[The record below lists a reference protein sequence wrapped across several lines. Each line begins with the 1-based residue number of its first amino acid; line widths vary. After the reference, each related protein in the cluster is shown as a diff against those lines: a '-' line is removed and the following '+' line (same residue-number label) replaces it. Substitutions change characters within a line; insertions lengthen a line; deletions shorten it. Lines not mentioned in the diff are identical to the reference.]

1 MKTHRLIVT
10 GAAALSLLAFA
21 TCQAEEGSK
30 QSASSRQAS
39 KARDYATRQDKES
52 PPDVAPATATAG
64 TANGQKE
71 SDKMPAVDS
80 QMLDKAAKD
89 TGDNWKKLEKVLDR
103 F

>member
-10 GAAALSLLAFA
+10 SAATLSLLAFA
-21 TCQAEEGSK
+21 TCQAEESSR

-39 KARDYATRQDKES
+39 KARDYANRQDKEN
-52 PPDVAPATATAG
+52 PPDVASPSTT
-64 TANGQKE
+64 TSGQKDG
-71 SDKMPAVDS
+71 DKMPVVDAP
-80 QMLDKAAKD
+80 MVDKAAKD

>member
-1 MKTHRLIVT
+1 MKTPRLIVT

-21 TCQAEEGSK
+21 NCQAEEGSK
-30 QSASSRQAS
+30 QSASARQAS

-52 PPDVAPATATAG
+52 PPDAAPAASTATS
-64 TANGQKE
+64 GQKDA
-71 SDKMPAVDS
+71 DKLPEVDT
-80 QMLDKAAKD
+80 QMLDKAARD